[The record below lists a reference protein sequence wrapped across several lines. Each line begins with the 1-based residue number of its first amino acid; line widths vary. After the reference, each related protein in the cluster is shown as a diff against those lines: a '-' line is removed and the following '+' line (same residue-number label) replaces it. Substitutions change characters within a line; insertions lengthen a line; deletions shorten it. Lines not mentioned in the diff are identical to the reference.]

1 MLRLRVTVIR
11 EHKENEPMD
20 TTTSNVSASTPT
32 LPRTS
37 RRRWL
42 GFLAIPVALGALA
55 FGATRAEA
63 FGGGEMGPAFR
74 KQQMEKMLTAAG
86 ATDAQKA
93 QIATI
98 WQNLR
103 PQIRPLRRQHAD
115 LRRQIGQAIAAP
127 TIDQAK
133 IETLRKQ
140 SVQTM
145 DQLSSLITQG
155 IVQSAQVLSPAQRQ
169 TILQQMEQHRHHMG
183 MGGAGPD
190 AGE

>member
-1 MLRLRVTVIR
+1 MET
-11 EHKENEPMD
+11 D
-20 TTTSNVSASTPT
+20 TTSDSLSITPA
-32 LPRTS
+32 LPRPS

-42 GFLAIPVALGALA
+42 GMLAIPVALGALA

-63 FGGGEMGPAFR
+63 FGGGTMGPGFR
-74 KQQMEKMLTAAG
+74 KAHMDKMLTAAG

-93 QIATI
+93 QIQTI

-103 PQIRPLRRQHAD
+103 PQLQPLHKQHAD
-115 LRRQIGQAIAAP
+115 LRRQLGQAIAAP

-133 IETLRKQ
+133 IEQLRKQ

-145 DQLSSLITQG
+145 DQISTLMTQG
-155 IVQSAQVLSPAQRQ
+155 IVQSAQVLTPAQRQ
-169 TILQQMEQHRHHMG
+169 TVLQQMEQQHHHHPGMG
-183 MGGAGPD
+183 MGPD

>member
-1 MLRLRVTVIR
+1 MATDIT
-11 EHKENEPMD
+11 KSDSSP
-20 TTTSNVSASTPT
+20 SAPFSSA
-32 LPRTS
+32 LPRPS

-42 GFLAIPVALGALA
+42 GLLAIPVALGALA

-63 FGGGEMGPAFR
+63 FGGGTMGPGFR
-74 KQQMEKMLTAAG
+74 KEHMEKMLTAAG

-93 QIATI
+93 QIQTI

-103 PQIRPLRRQHAD
+103 PQLRPLHKQHAD

-133 IETLRKQ
+133 IEQLRKQ

-145 DQLSSLITQG
+145 DQLSTLVTQG
-155 IVQSAQVLSPAQRQ
+155 IVQSAQVLTPAQRQ
-169 TILQQMEQHRHHMG
+169 TVLQQMEQHRHHMG
-183 MGGAGPD
+183 QGGGAD

>member
-1 MLRLRVTVIR
+1 MESDLMKS
-11 EHKENEPMD
+11 E
-20 TTTSNVSASTPT
+20 TSSTP
-32 LPRTS
+32 LPRPS

-42 GFLAIPVALGALA
+42 GFLAIPLALGALA

-63 FGGGEMGPAFR
+63 FGGGTMGPGFR
-74 KQQMEKMLTAAG
+74 QEHMDKMLTAAG

-93 QIATI
+93 QIAAI

-103 PQIRPLRRQHAD
+103 PQLRPLHKQHAD
-115 LRRQIGQAIAAP
+115 LRRQLGQAIAAP

-133 IETLRKQ
+133 VEQVRKQ

-145 DQLSSLITQG
+145 DQISALFTQG
-155 IVQSAQVLSPAQRQ
+155 IVQSAQVLTPAQRQ
-169 TILQQMEQHRHHMG
+169 TVLQQIEQHRHHHPDMG
-183 MGGAGPD
+183 MGPD

>member
-1 MLRLRVTVIR
+1 METDI
-11 EHKENEPMD
+11 
-20 TTTSNVSASTPT
+20 TTSDTASPT
-32 LPRTS
+32 LPRPS

-42 GFLAIPVALGALA
+42 GFLAIPVALGALV

-63 FGGGEMGPAFR
+63 FGDGAMGGPGFR
-74 KQQMEKMLTAAG
+74 KQHMEKMLTAAG

-93 QIATI
+93 QIQTI

-103 PQIRPLRRQHAD
+103 PQLRPLRKQHAD

-127 TIDQAK
+127 TIDAAK
-133 IETLRKQ
+133 VEQLRKQ

-145 DQLSSLITQG
+145 DQISTLVTQG
-155 IVQSAQVLSPAQRQ
+155 IVQSAQVLTPAQRQ
-169 TILQQMEQHRHHMG
+169 TVLQQMQQHRQHM
-183 MGGAGPD
+183 GAGPD

>member
-1 MLRLRVTVIR
+1 M
-11 EHKENEPMD
+11 E
-20 TTTSNVSASTPT
+20 TSIKTSDSSADSPSTPP
-32 LPRTS
+32 LPRPS

-42 GFLAIPVALGALA
+42 GFLAIPVALGALV

-63 FGGGEMGPAFR
+63 FGDGAMGPGFR
-74 KQQMEKMLTAAG
+74 KEHMEKLLTAAG

-93 QIATI
+93 QIQTI
-98 WQNLR
+98 WQNMR
-103 PQIRPLRRQHAD
+103 PQLRPLRKQHAD
-115 LRRQIGQAIAAP
+115 LRRQIGQAIAAQ
-127 TIDQAK
+127 TIDPAK
-133 IETLRKQ
+133 IEQLRKQ

-145 DQLSSLITQG
+145 DQISTLVTQG

-183 MGGAGPD
+183 AGPD